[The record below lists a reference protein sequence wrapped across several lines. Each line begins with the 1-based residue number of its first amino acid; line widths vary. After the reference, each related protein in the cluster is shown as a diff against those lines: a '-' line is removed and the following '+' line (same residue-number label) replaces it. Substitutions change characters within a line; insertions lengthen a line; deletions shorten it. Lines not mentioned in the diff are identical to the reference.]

1 MRGFCPP
8 SARPSRQTMTNP
20 RTLYDKLWDS
30 HAVAELPGGATLL
43 YIDRQILHEVS
54 SPQAFVAMREA
65 GRRLRRPE
73 THIAVADHAV
83 PTRVRQGEIADPQAR
98 SQVAELEANVAEF
111 AVPYAALDGSEQGI
125 VHVIGPETGF
135 TLPGTTIVC
144 GDSHTTT
151 HGAFGAL
158 AFGIGASE
166 QGTVM
171 AAQVLPQTRA
181 RTMKVELV
189 GTLGH
194 GVDAK
199 DIALAL
205 IARIG
210 AHGAVGHAVE
220 YAGPAVRAMS
230 MAQRMT
236 LCNMTIEAGSRIGLV
251 APDETTFAFLEGRRL
266 APKGAQWD
274 AAVAYWRGL
283 ASDEGATFDR
293 VVTIDLATIEPQV
306 SWGTSPNQ
314 TLPIS
319 GAVPDPATIADAT
332 ERRETE
338 KALAYMGLT
347 PGQALDSIPIDH
359 VFIGSC
365 TNGRI
370 EDLRKA
376 AAVAKGRRVAPGVKA
391 IVVPGSAATRR
402 MAEGEGLDRV
412 FLDAG
417 FEWRFAG
424 CSMCVAMNDDR
435 LAPGQRCA
443 STSNRNFEGRQGPGG
458 RTHLMSPAMA
468 AAAAVT
474 GRLTDAR
481 TLPEPRTTA

>member
-1 MRGFCPP
+1 
-8 SARPSRQTMTNP
+8 MTNL

-30 HAVAELPGGATLL
+30 HAVAEMPGGATLL

-54 SPQAFVAMREA
+54 SPQAFVAMRNS
-65 GRRLRRPE
+65 GRQLRRPE

-83 PTRVRQGEIADPQAR
+83 PTRKRHGEIEDPQAR
-98 SQVAELEANVAEF
+98 AQVAELETNVAEF
-111 AVPYAALDGSEQGI
+111 AVPYAALDGAEQGI

-171 AAQVLPQTRA
+171 AAQSLPQTRA

-189 GTLGH
+189 GQLGAH
-194 GVDAK
+194 VDAK

-220 YAGPAVRAMS
+220 YTGPAVSAMS

-236 LCNMTIEAGSRIGLV
+236 LCNMTIEAGSRIGIV
-251 APDETTFAFLEGRRL
+251 APDETTFAFLKGRRL
-266 APKGAQWD
+266 APKGAMWD
-274 AAVAYWRGL
+274 AAVTYWRTL
-283 ASDEGATFDR
+283 ASDPGAAFEK
-293 VVTIDLATIEPQV
+293 VVTLDLGAIEPHV

-314 TLPIS
+314 TLPI
-319 GAVPDPATIADAT
+319 GGTVPDPAAISDAT
-332 ERRETE
+332 TRRETE

-347 PGQALDSIPIDH
+347 PGQPLESVAIDH

-370 EDLRKA
+370 EDLRAA
-376 AAVAKGRRVAPGVKA
+376 AAVARGRTVSAGVKA
-391 IVVPGSAATRR
+391 IVVPGSAATRLQ
-402 MAEGEGLDRV
+402 AEAEGLDRV

-435 LAPGQRCA
+435 LSPGQRCA
-443 STSNRNFEGRQGPGG
+443 STSNRNFEGRQGAGG
-458 RTHLMSPAMA
+458 RTHLVSPAMA

-474 GRLTDAR
+474 GHLADVRNLA
-481 TLPEPRTTA
+481 

>member
-1 MRGFCPP
+1 M
-8 SARPSRQTMTNP
+8 P
-20 RTLYDKLWDS
+20 RTLYEKLWDS
-30 HAVAELPGGATLL
+30 HIVAPLIDGGALI

-54 SPQAFVAMREA
+54 SPQGFVAMRAA
-65 GRRLRRPE
+65 GRSLRRPE
-73 THIAVADHAV
+73 THLAVADHAV
-83 PTRVRQGEIADPQAR
+83 PTRGRGTIADPLAR
-98 SQVAELEANVAEF
+98 AQVAELEANVAEF
-111 AVPYAALDGSEQGI
+111 GVPYAALDSAEQGI
-125 VHVIGPETGF
+125 VHVIGPERGY

-171 AAQVLPQTRA
+171 AAQCLRQTRA
-181 RTMKVELV
+181 KTMKVELTGALPPHV
-189 GTLGH
+189 S
-194 GVDAK
+194 AK

-210 AHGAVGHAVE
+210 ANGAVGYAVE
-220 YAGPAVRAMS
+220 YSGSAVTAMS
-230 MAQRMT
+230 MAARMT

-251 APDETTFAFLEGRRL
+251 APDDVTFTYLKGRPM
-266 APKGAQWD
+266 APKDAHWD
-274 AAVAYWRGL
+274 AALAYWRTL
-283 ASDEGATFDR
+283 ASDTDAVFDR
-293 VVTIDLATIEPQV
+293 IVTLDLETLAPQA

-314 TLPIS
+314 TVPIT
-319 GAVPDPATIADAT
+319 GLIPDPTHIADPT

-338 KALAYMGLT
+338 KALAYMGLE
-347 PGQALDSIPIDH
+347 PGMPLAGTRITHS
-359 VFIGSC
+359 FIGSC

-370 EDLRKA
+370 EDLRA
-376 AAVAKGRRVAPGVKA
+376 AAAIAKGRRVSDGVSA
-391 IVVPGSAATRR
+391 IVVPGSAATRAL
-402 MAEGEGLDRV
+402 AEAEGLDAV
-412 FLDAG
+412 FRDAG

-435 LAPGQRCA
+435 LAAGDRCA

-468 AAAAVT
+468 ATAAIAGQIIDV
-474 GRLTDAR
+474 RALVA
-481 TLPEPRTTA
+481 

>member
-1 MRGFCPP
+1 
-8 SARPSRQTMTNP
+8 MTAAL
-20 RTLYDKLWDS
+20 TLYEKLWNS
-30 HAVAELPGGATLL
+30 HVVTALGDDAALL

-54 SPQAFVAMREA
+54 SPQGFVAMRAA
-65 GRRLRRPE
+65 GRQLRRPE
-73 THIAVADHAV
+73 TQLAVADHAV
-83 PTRVRQGEIADPQAR
+83 PTRVRGAIADPLAR
-98 SQVAELEANVAEF
+98 AQVAELEANVAEF
-111 AVPYAALDGSEQGI
+111 GVPYAALDSAEQGI
-125 VHVIGPETGF
+125 VHVIGPERGF

-158 AFGIGASE
+158 AFGVGASE

-171 AAQVLPQTRA
+171 AVQCLRQVRA
-181 RTMKVELV
+181 RTMNVEL
-189 GTLGH
+189 T
-194 GVDAK
+194 GVLPAGVSAK

-210 AHGAVGHAVE
+210 ANGAVGYAVE
-220 YAGPAVRAMS
+220 YTGPALSAMS
-230 MAQRMT
+230 MAARMT

-251 APDETTFAFLEGRRL
+251 APDDTTFDYVAGRPM
-266 APKGAQWD
+266 APTGAQWD
-274 AAVAYWRGL
+274 AAVAYWRTL
-283 ASDEGATFDR
+283 ASDAGAQFDR
-293 VVTIDLATIEPQV
+293 TVTLDLSALEPQA

-319 GAVPDPATIADAT
+319 GLVPDPQAITDPGQ
-332 ERRETE
+332 RRETE

-347 PGQALDSIPIDH
+347 PGQPIIGTPITH
-359 VFIGSC
+359 AFIGSC

-370 EDLRKA
+370 EDLRA
-376 AAVAKGRRVAPGVKA
+376 AAAIAAGRTVAAGVTA
-391 IVVPGSAATRR
+391 IVVPGSAATRAQ
-402 MAEGEGLDRV
+402 AEAEGLDRV
-412 FLDAG
+412 FRDAG

-435 LAPGQRCA
+435 LTAGERCA

-468 AAAAVT
+468 AAAAIAGCLADV
-474 GRLTDAR
+474 RELIR
-481 TLPEPRTTA
+481 

>member
-1 MRGFCPP
+1 
-8 SARPSRQTMTNP
+8 MTA
-20 RTLYDKLWDS
+20 RTLYEKLWDS
-30 HAVAELPGGATLL
+30 HVVADLGDGESLL
-43 YIDRQILHEVS
+43 YIDRHIVHEVS
-54 SPQAFVAMREA
+54 SPQSFVALRGK

-73 THIAVADHAV
+73 THLAVADHAI
-83 PTRVRQGEIADPQAR
+83 PTSQRGTIDDPLAA
-98 SQVAELEANVAEF
+98 SQIAELEANVREF
-111 AVPYAALDGSEQGI
+111 GVPYAAVNGPEQGI

-166 QGTVM
+166 QSTVM
-171 AAQVLPQTRA
+171 VAQALRQTRA

-189 GTLGH
+189 GERHPL
-194 GVDAK
+194 VFAK

-210 AHGAVGHAVE
+210 ANGAVGHAVE
-220 YAGPAVRAMS
+220 YVGPAIAAMS
-230 MAQRMT
+230 MAERMT

-251 APDETTFAFLEGRRL
+251 APDETTYAFVNGRRL
-266 APKGAQWD
+266 APKGEAF
-274 AAVAYWRGL
+274 ARACAYWDGL
-283 ASDEGATFDR
+283 RSDPGARYDR
-293 VVTIDLATIEPQV
+293 VVTLDLAEIAPQV

-314 TLPIS
+314 TLPID
-319 GAVPDPATIADAT
+319 AVLPDPARIDDPS
-332 ERRETE
+332 ERREAE
-338 KALAYMGLT
+338 KALAYMGLAPGARLLGT
-347 PGQALDSIPIDH
+347 PVSH

-370 EDLRKA
+370 EDLRA
-376 AAVAKGRRVAPGVKA
+376 AAAIAMGRKVASGIKA
-391 IVVPGSAATRR
+391 IVVPGSMATRAA
-402 MAEGEGLDRV
+402 AEREGLDRI
-412 FLDAG
+412 LIDAG

-435 LAPGQRCA
+435 LAPGDRCA
-443 STSNRNFEGRQGPGG
+443 STSNRNFEGRQGAGG

-468 AAAAVT
+468 AAAAIA
-474 GRLTDAR
+474 GHIADAR
-481 TLPEPRTTA
+481 DYLA

>member
-1 MRGFCPP
+1 
-8 SARPSRQTMTNP
+8 MTNA

-54 SPQAFVAMREA
+54 SPQAFVAMRDA
-65 GRRLRRPE
+65 GRQLRRPE

-83 PTRVRQGEIADPQAR
+83 PTRKRHGEIEDPQAR
-98 SQVAELEANVAEF
+98 AQVAELETNVAEF
-111 AVPYAALDGSEQGI
+111 AVPYAALDGDEQGI

-181 RTMKVELV
+181 KTMKVELV
-189 GTLGH
+189 GALPP

-220 YAGPAVRAMS
+220 YTGAAVQAMS

-251 APDETTFAFLEGRRL
+251 APDETTFAFLKGRRL
-266 APKGAQWD
+266 APKDAQWD

-283 ASDEGATFDR
+283 ASDNGAVFDK
-293 VVTIDLATIEPQV
+293 VVTIDLAQIEPQV

-314 TLPIS
+314 TLPI
-319 GAVPDPATIADAT
+319 GATVPDPAAIADPI

-338 KALAYMGLT
+338 KAIAYMGLT
-347 PGQALDSIPIDH
+347 PGQALQNVAIDH

-370 EDLRKA
+370 EDLRA
-376 AAVAKGRRVAPGVKA
+376 AAAIAKGRTVAAGVKA
-391 IVVPGSAATRR
+391 IVVPGSAATRKQ
-402 MAEGEGLDRV
+402 AEAEGLDRV
-412 FLDAG
+412 FTDAG

-458 RTHLMSPAMA
+458 RTHLVSPAMA
-468 AAAAVT
+468 AAAAVS
-474 GRLTDAR
+474 GHLADVR
-481 TLPEPRTTA
+481 TFA